1 MELFFEPAFTAWGEP
16 FSWAEVIGA
25 VTGVLC
31 VWWVSREVI
40 WNFPVG
46 LANNVFLL
54 VVFMDAKLYADGV
67 LQIVFFALG
76 VYGWTVWARGTG
88 GGRDGD
94 QEPVR
99 RTTRRE
105 WVGLAVAGVLL
116 LGASFAWL
124 RHFTDSPVP
133 FWDSLALALSLVAT
147 YGQARK
153 LVESWWVWIA
163 VDVVSVP
170 LFLSRGLPLIAL
182 LYLVYGI
189 ICIRGLIAWRRALVR
204 QEAPVAEVVA
214 A

>member
-1 MELFFEPAFTAWGEP
+1 MEIFFDTAFGIWGET

-31 VWWVSREVI
+31 VWWLAREVI

-54 VVFMDAKLYADGV
+54 ALFVDAKLYADGV

-76 VYGWTVWARGTG
+76 VYGWIVWARGRG
-88 GGRDGD
+88 GGTRGD

-99 RTTRRE
+99 RTTARE
-105 WVGLAVAGVLL
+105 WWVLAAAGAGLWLAAFL
-116 LGASFAWL
+116 WL

-133 FWDSLALALSLVAT
+133 VWDSLALALSLVAT

-170 LFLSRGLPLIAL
+170 LFLSRDLPLIAL
-182 LYLVYGI
+182 LYFVYGL
-189 ICIRGLIAWRRALVR
+189 ICIKGLLDWQRSLRMQPAAARA
-204 QEAPVAEVVA
+204 AVA